1 MPDTK
6 GHLLPVYVLADESA
20 SMTSYAREL
29 NDGLISLYEALRAE
43 PMIASKVRLSV
54 LGFSD
59 DVAVRMAL
67 ADLRSQEGLPEL
79 RMRNI
84 TNYQAAFQD
93 LLTRIPQDIG
103 TLKGGGYLVHRP
115 AVFFLSDGQPSDD
128 NWHQPHQRLTDK
140 SVTPA
145 APNII
150 ACGVGS
156 VQPDTILQVATK
168 EEFAFV
174 SVPGTDIGKAIAKFF
189 IALTA
194 SVVQSGRSLTSA
206 NPELVV
212 EKPEGFHMAI
222 DVVLIMRKVRILPQG
237 NGRRARDQQ
246 QPPAPPVLSGDRP
259 ADPGSRPATEPPGA
273 AGGPPV
279 HNGPPVPVAATRAGG
294 PSEPHR
300 PSGPGEGEMWA
311 PIVVDEPIFDFE
323 PKPPSAVSDYR
334 ADTVHDGWSTPDFTI
349 RLASVRGYSH
359 RYNGFPRQDDVAV
372 GFDPESGVVL
382 FAVADGVSSAGQS
395 HIGAAIACS
404 TLVELQRWMLDKE
417 HAIDLPRAV
426 QKAASRMTDHAAY
439 LLRQEQPEPEAVE
452 SLLATT
458 LIAGYIAPDPQG
470 AVAVLV
476 QIGDSGAWVL
486 KDGHYYPLLERKN
499 DPDAQIISSAV
510 SPLPRLPDRIIPAE
524 YGLPPDAVLL
534 VGTDGFGDPLGDGD
548 GQVGQL
554 FAGHLSM
561 PPPAR
566 GLAHLLDFSRDT
578 FDDDRTLLAIW
589 QRPRKP
595 ENPR

>member
-294 PSEPHR
+294 
-300 PSGPGEGEMWA
+300 
-311 PIVVDEPIFDFE
+311 
-323 PKPPSAVSDYR
+323 
-334 ADTVHDGWSTPDFTI
+334 
-349 RLASVRGYSH
+349 
-359 RYNGFPRQDDVAV
+359 
-372 GFDPESGVVL
+372 
-382 FAVADGVSSAGQS
+382 
-395 HIGAAIACS
+395 
-404 TLVELQRWMLDKE
+404 
-417 HAIDLPRAV
+417 
-426 QKAASRMTDHAAY
+426 
-439 LLRQEQPEPEAVE
+439 
-452 SLLATT
+452 
-458 LIAGYIAPDPQG
+458 
-470 AVAVLV
+470 
-476 QIGDSGAWVL
+476 
-486 KDGHYYPLLERKN
+486 
-499 DPDAQIISSAV
+499 AQ
-510 SPLPRLPDRIIPAE
+510 
-524 YGLPPDAVLL
+524 
-534 VGTDGFGDPLGDGD
+534 
-548 GQVGQL
+548 
-554 FAGHLSM
+554 
-561 PPPAR
+561 
-566 GLAHLLDFSRDT
+566 
-578 FDDDRTLLAIW
+578 
-589 QRPRKP
+589 
-595 ENPR
+595 